1 MFRQGIG
8 MGKTLVVILSCIL
21 YISAPA
27 WGQDAMYFHNLGL
40 ESSMANKKIHY
51 FSKAL
56 ELNPRLAVAYEKRGV
71 LYYFQG
77 KYYEM
82 SEDFQRLAELDPSNS
97 EAHLMLGL
105 AYLKRDDYGKAVESL
120 ARAIELNPRLASAYG
135 HRAEAYRLE
144 GMVDEAIQDSTKAIE
159 LGDTKQATSRA
170 YTTRA
175 KAYSELDKNELAR
188 ADLSEAFRLDPSFFF
203 YLHPSSTD
211 SYAKFVSDSSL
222 ASKDG
227 IRRLGLIGILAL
239 LFVLIFKL
247 VLPSPNKND
256 DN

>member
-1 MFRQGIG
+1 MG
-8 MGKTLVVILSCIL
+8 MGKTLGVILSCML
-21 YISAPA
+21 FISAPT
-27 WGQDAMYFHNLGL
+27 WGQDAVYFYNLGL
-40 ESSMANKKIHY
+40 ENSMANRKIHY

-77 KYYEM
+77 KYSEM

-105 AYLKRDDYGKAVESL
+105 AYLKRDDHDKAVETL

-175 KAYSELDKNELAR
+175 KVYSELGKNELAR

-211 SYAKFVSDSSL
+211 S
-222 ASKDG
+222 
-227 IRRLGLIGILAL
+227 
-239 LFVLIFKL
+239 
-247 VLPSPNKND
+247 
-256 DN
+256 

>member
-1 MFRQGIG
+1 

-21 YISAPA
+21 SISGPA
-27 WGQDAMYFHNLGL
+27 WGEDAMYFYNLGIETSL
-40 ESSMANKKIHY
+40 ANRKIHY

-77 KYYEM
+77 KYFEM

-105 AYLKRDDYGKAVESL
+105 AYLKRDDYDKAVASL
-120 ARAIELNPRLASAYG
+120 ARAIELNPQLAGAYG

-144 GMVDEAIQDSTKAIE
+144 GMVDEAIQDSTRAIE

-175 KAYSELDKNELAR
+175 KAYSELGKIELAH

-211 SYAKFVSDSSL
+211 SYAQFVSDSSL

-227 IRRLGLIGILAL
+227 IRWLGLIGILTL
-239 LFVLIFKL
+239 LFVFIFKAA
-247 VLPSPNKND
+247 LPVPNKKD

>member
-1 MFRQGIG
+1 
-8 MGKTLVVILSCIL
+8 MGKTLVVILSCML
-21 YISAPA
+21 SFSGQA
-27 WGQDAMYFHNLGL
+27 WGQNAMYFYNLGL
-40 ESSMANKKIHY
+40 ENSMANKKIHY

-77 KYYEM
+77 KYSKM
-82 SEDFQRLAELDPSNS
+82 SEDFSRLVELDPSDS
-97 EAHLMLGL
+97 GAHLMLGL
-105 AYLKRDDYGKAVESL
+105 AYLKRDDYDKAVASL
-120 ARAIELNPRLASAYG
+120 ARAIELNPQLASAYG

-144 GMVDEAIQDSTKAIE
+144 GMIDEAIQDSTKAIE

-175 KAYSELDKNELAR
+175 KAYSELGEIELAH

-211 SYAKFVSDSSL
+211 SYAAFVSDSHL
-222 ASKDG
+222 ANADG
-227 IRRLGLIGILAL
+227 IRWLGLIGILGL
-239 LFVLIFKL
+239 LFALIFRFT
-247 VLPSPNKND
+247 LPIPHKSNDSRIKNPD
-256 DN
+256 

>member
-1 MFRQGIG
+1 
-8 MGKTLVVILSCIL
+8 MGKTLVVIISCMLS
-21 YISAPA
+21 ISAPA
-27 WGQDAMYFHNLGL
+27 WGQDAMYFYNLGL
-40 ESSMANKKIHY
+40 ENSMANKKIHY

-77 KYYEM
+77 KYSEM
-82 SEDFQRLAELDPSNS
+82 SEDFQRLAELDPFNS

-105 AYLKRDDYGKAVESL
+105 AYLKRDDYDKAVESL

-135 HRAEAYRLE
+135 HRAEAYRLK

-159 LGDTKQATSRA
+159 LGDTKQATGRA
-170 YTTRA
+170 FATRA
-175 KAYSELDKNELAR
+175 EAYSELGEIELAH

-227 IRRLGLIGILAL
+227 IRRIGLIGILGL

-247 VLPSPNKND
+247 ALPSPNKND

>member
-1 MFRQGIG
+1 
-8 MGKTLVVILSCIL
+8 MGKTLVVILSCTL
-21 YISAPA
+21 LISSPA
-27 WGQDAMYFHNLGL
+27 WGRDAIYFYNLAL
-40 ESSMANKKIHY
+40 ENSMANKKIHY

-77 KYYEM
+77 KYSEM
-82 SEDFQRLAELDPSNS
+82 SEDFQRIVELEPSNS

-105 AYLKRDDYGKAVESL
+105 AYLKGDDYDKAVESL

-144 GMVDEAIQDSTKAIE
+144 GMVDQAIQDSTKAIE
-159 LGDTKQATSRA
+159 LGDTRQATSRA

-175 KAYSELDKNELAR
+175 KAYSKLGEIELAH
-188 ADLSEAFRLDPSFFF
+188 ADLNEAFRLDPSFFF

-211 SYAKFVSDSSL
+211 SYAAFVSDSHL
-222 ASKDG
+222 ANADG
-227 IRRLGLIGILAL
+227 IRWLGLIGILTL
-239 LFVLIFKL
+239 LFVLIFKAA
-247 VLPSPNKND
+247 LPVPNKKD
-256 DN
+256 D